1 MNVSLDLRF
10 PLRGQLDRVHYHR
23 SPVCGAA
30 LLAGALAWL
39 DCRRCPVHEGGDHSI
54 HRCHNRA
61 LLHSAAGEKSAVALR
76 ESIIEDAGHTPAQP
90 ITGERT
96 ARR

>member
-1 MNVSLDLRF
+1 MSVSLGLRF
-10 PLRGQLDRVHYHR
+10 PLRGQLDRVPYHR
-23 SPVCGAA
+23 SPVCDAA
-30 LLAGALAWL
+30 LLGDALAWL
-39 DCRRCPVHEGGDHSI
+39 DCRRCDVHEGGDHFI
-54 HRCHNRA
+54 HRCHYRA
-61 LLHSAAGEKSAVALR
+61 LPHSAAGEKSAVALR